1 MFLDGYTFLLQ
12 FFREYRIMCAEVIFM
27 TKKFYKIEH
36 GKMISGVCGG
46 VAEYF
51 NMDPSA
57 MRIIWVLLSFWG
69 PGLIAYII
77 AAIILP
83 NKSEVI

>member
-1 MFLDGYTFLLQ
+1 MKRL
-12 FFREYRIMCAEVIFM
+12 
-27 TKKFYKIEH
+27 YKIEQ

-51 NMDPSA
+51 NIDPSLV
-57 MRIIWVLLSFWG
+57 RILWVLVAFAAGTGIL
-69 PGLIAYII
+69 AYII

-83 NKSEVI
+83 TKSSIQP

>member
-1 MFLDGYTFLLQ
+1 M
-12 FFREYRIMCAEVIFM
+12 
-27 TKKFYKIEH
+27 KKLYKIEQ

-51 NMDPSA
+51 DIDPSLV
-57 MRIIWVLLSFWG
+57 RIAWVVLSFAAG
-69 PGLIAYII
+69 SGVLAYII

-83 NKSEVI
+83 NKSQVQ